1 MRLGPPEVSAGCPI
15 SVQRIL
21 STMSGQSLTLSWPR
35 EVPVFPPA
43 PVGWPLPGSRPWP
56 NSVDSPLAHLQ
67 LNVQP
72 ATQGLP
78 YRLLGS
84 FSLSLSPLTIYPTN
98 STSHPQVALFPQL
111 FLGSPLCL
119 VFQKVSLV
127 GHTSLSSLLSGVMAM
142 SEIVASYTFVFWL
155 S

>member
-1 MRLGPPEVSAGCPI
+1 MSHICSTNSFHYVWSELDSLLATRSASLSSSPCRLA
-15 SVQRIL
+15 
-21 STMSGQSLTLSWPR
+21 
-35 EVPVFPPA
+35 
-43 PVGWPLPGSRPWP
+43 LPGSRPWP

-111 FLGSPLCL
+111 FLGSPLCM